1 MSFPVPRLK
10 FVRPLSE
17 ADQQELQEIYQN
29 HSSFKVRQRAQAIL
43 LSHQGY
49 TINQLQAIFQINRD
63 YISLWIDRYNS
74 KGIQGLED
82 YPRSGRPP
90 IYTADE
96 IEIFKAKIA
105 EEPRQIKQAQAFL
118 EAQTDKKSCLE
129 TLKRI
134 LKNSTFPGDAVD
146 VL

>member
-1 MSFPVPRLK
+1 MSRLK
-10 FVRPLSE
+10 FVRTLSE
-17 ADQQELQEIYQN
+17 ADQQELQETYQN

-43 LSHQGY
+43 LSHQGH

-63 YISLWIDRYNS
+63 YISLLIDRYNAQ
-74 KGIQGLED
+74 GIQGLED
-82 YPRSGRPP
+82 APRSGRPP

-105 EEPRQIKQAQAFL
+105 EEPRQIRQAQAFL
-118 EAQTDKKSCLE
+118 EAETNKKSCLE

-134 LKNSTFPGDAVD
+134 LKNLDFPGDAVD
-146 VL
+146 IL

>member
-1 MSFPVPRLK
+1 MPRLK
-10 FVRPLSE
+10 FVQPLSE
-17 ADQQELQEIYQN
+17 AAQQELQKTYQN
-29 HSSFKVRQRAQAIL
+29 HPNFKVRQRAHAIL
-43 LSHQGY
+43 LNHQGY

-63 YISLWIDRYNS
+63 YISLWIDRYNRQ
-74 KGIQGLED
+74 GIQGLED
-82 YPRSGRPP
+82 LPRSGRPL

-134 LKNSTFPGDAVD
+134 LKKTTILGDGAD

>member
-1 MSFPVPRLK
+1 MPRLK

-17 ADQQELQEIYQN
+17 SNQQELQKTYQN
-29 HSSFKVRQRAQAIL
+29 HPNFKVRQRAHAIL

-49 TINQLQAIFQINRD
+49 TINQLQAIFQINLD
-63 YISLWIDRYNS
+63 YISLWINRYNVQ
-74 KGIQGLED
+74 GIQGLED
-82 YPRSGRPP
+82 APRSGRPL
-90 IYTADE
+90 IYTPEE

-118 EAQTDKKSCLE
+118 EAQTNKKSCVE

-134 LKNSTFPGDAVD
+134 LKKTTFPGDAVD

>member
-1 MSFPVPRLK
+1 MPRLK
-10 FVRPLSE
+10 FVRLLSE
-17 ADQQELQEIYQN
+17 AEQQELQETYQN

-63 YISLWIDRYNS
+63 YISLWIDRYNRQ
-74 KGIQGLED
+74 GIQGLED
-82 YPRSGRPP
+82 LPRSGRPV

-96 IEIFKAKIA
+96 IEIFKAKIQ

-118 EAQTDKKSCLE
+118 EAQTNKKSCLE
-129 TLKRI
+129 TLKRT
-134 LKNSTFPGDAVD
+134 LKKTTIPGDGAD
-146 VL
+146 GL

>member
-1 MSFPVPRLK
+1 MPRLK
-10 FVRPLSE
+10 FVRLLSE
-17 ADQQELQEIYQN
+17 AEQQELQETYQN

-63 YISLWIDRYNS
+63 YISLWIDRYNRQ
-74 KGIQGLED
+74 GIQGLED
-82 YPRSGRPP
+82 LPRSGRPL

-96 IEIFKAKIA
+96 IEIFKAKIQ

-118 EAQTDKKSCLE
+118 EAQTNKKSCLE
-129 TLKRI
+129 TLKRT
-134 LKNSTFPGDAVD
+134 LKKTTIPGDGAD
-146 VL
+146 GL